1 MCVWFILKLILYFSL
16 IIMVLP
22 GWYGA
27 GATIQVLLFAQLAAK
42 LKLNAPNAHTF
53 LEIIGTRW
61 GTFAHIV
68 FLFFGL
74 ATNIVVS
81 SMLCLGGSATVTA
94 LTGISYIAVSDMQF
108 ACMCL

>member
-1 MCVWFILKLILYFSL
+1 MCVWFILNITLHFFLIAKA
-16 IIMVLP
+16 LP

-27 GATIQVLLFAQLAAK
+27 GATIQILLFAQLAAK
-42 LKLNAPNAHTF
+42 LKLNAPHVHTF

-68 FLFFGL
+68 FLSFGL

-81 SMLCLGGSATVTA
+81 SMLCLGGSAAVTA
-94 LTGISYIAVSDMQF
+94 LTGMSTIAVSVRQF
-108 ACMCL
+108 AL